1 MGHAAA
7 PGGDREAGHADG
19 NEEGHGDGQGRGPGR
34 DVVIVGAG
42 FAGTSVFLHLV
53 RALLRPGIRTRTGP
67 AARPVRS
74 VQVVDPNPTGWGLAF
89 GDSDPL
95 LVCNSAADVNSLLAD
110 RPTDFIDYLRERGA
124 PPEPQ
129 DCVPRARMAEYCHDR
144 HTDARA
150 LAIAHGIEVRHVRD
164 TAVSVSAG
172 AGGHRVRLRGG
183 QEITGDEVVVCT
195 GVHHPRVPDGFADFP
210 GHPRYLDSPYPAGRI
225 RGGLPP
231 GSRVLVLG
239 THQSAVDAA
248 LLLCRDGHRTTMAS
262 PSGLLPAVR
271 RSLAAP
277 VRDFPPLEGIARL
290 DPADPRLEA
299 KVTRCAVEA
308 VRLLDRRPLRAQTS
322 TAADPVRRLRE
333 ETALVEAGACAWPG
347 VVVPLLEGVIA
358 LSAGLPAARRRALI
372 AHFAWFVDRYATALT
387 VVNARRLL
395 DHFETG
401 ALRMAPAYPRAV
413 SFDDDAWRVQWP
425 QRSPGGSRASFD
437 YVVNATGF
445 RPPELC
451 WDTDGK
457 AVHLGGVPGP
467 AVAVDG
473 LEADLRLR
481 LRPGTEPEH
490 IWVVGVGTHL
500 RIPFSNHLRNVV
512 RQARQVADEISAV
525 PSGG

>member
-1 MGHAAA
+1 MGHAA
-7 PGGDREAGHADG
+7 PHGGDRAAGHAGDESPG
-19 NEEGHGDGQGRGPGR
+19 GGHRPGHATGR

-53 RALLRPGIRTRTGP
+53 RALLRPGTRTRNGP

-74 VQVVDPNPTGWGLAF
+74 VQVVDPHPVGWGLAF

-110 RPTDFIDYLRERGA
+110 RPADFIDYLRARGA
-124 PPEPQ
+124 SPEPQ

-144 HTDARA
+144 HTEARA
-150 LAIAHGIEVRHVRD
+150 LAVAHGIEVRHVRD
-164 TAVSVSAG
+164 TAVSVSTG
-172 AGGHRVRLRGG
+172 ADGHRVRLRGG
-183 QEITGDEVVVCT
+183 QEISGDEVVVCT
-195 GVHHPRVPDGFADFP
+195 GVHRPRVPDGFAAFT

-225 RGGLPP
+225 RNGLPR

-262 PSGLLPAVR
+262 PSGFLPAVR
-271 RSLAAP
+271 HSLAAP
-277 VRDFPPLEGIARL
+277 VRDFPPLAGIARL
-290 DPADPRLEA
+290 DAADPRLEA
-299 KVTRCAVEA
+299 KVTRHAVEA

-333 ETALVEAGACAWPG
+333 ETALVESGVCSWPG

-358 LSAGLPAARRRALI
+358 LSAALPAARRRALM
-372 AHFAWFVDRYATALT
+372 AHFTWFVGRYATALT
-387 VVNARRLL
+387 VLNARRLL
-395 DHFETG
+395 AHFDTG
-401 ALRMAPAYPRAV
+401 ALRMAPGYPRAV
-413 SFDDDAWRVQWP
+413 SFDGGAWRVEWP
-425 QRSPGGSRASFD
+425 RATPDGSTASFD

-445 RPPELC
+445 LAPELR
-451 WDTDGK
+451 WDPDGK
-457 AVHLGGVPGP
+457 AVHVDGAPGP
-467 AVAVDG
+467 TAAVDH

-481 LRPGTEPEH
+481 PRPGAQPEH
-490 IWVVGVGTHL
+490 IWVAGVGTHL

-512 RQARQVADEISAV
+512 RQARQVADEIAAL
-525 PSGG
+525 P